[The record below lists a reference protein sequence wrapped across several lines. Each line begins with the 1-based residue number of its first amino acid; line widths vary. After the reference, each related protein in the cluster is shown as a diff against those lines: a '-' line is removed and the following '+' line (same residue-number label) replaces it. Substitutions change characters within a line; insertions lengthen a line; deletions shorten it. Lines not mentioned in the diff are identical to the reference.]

1 MAGMESRKL
10 NLNAF
15 SLFNPRSRAVEI
27 VIPLLESPGKMAKP
41 WAAPMMSAVVMLM
54 VFVFSFPILEV

>member
-1 MAGMESRKL
+1 MAGIEIRKE

-15 SLFNPRSRAVEI
+15 SLFNPSSRAVDI
-27 VIPLLESPGKMAKP
+27 VIPLLESPGKIAKP
-41 WAAPMMSAVVMLM
+41 WVAPTMRAVVMVI